1 MTMHSHLAN
10 ILTTLLT
17 PLGPF
22 SAMEYEASVGE
33 PWDLYFRGHL
43 LSFLSP
49 EFFRTF
55 EGYFLQELSYADMQV
70 DELLD
75 IYLVV
80 KKMELSR
87 AELHEQSFFAE
98 LGIERCQE
106 GTEPIEKLVNQEL
119 EEDFNGEDDFFF

>member
-1 MTMHSHLAN
+1 MHSPLAN

-17 PLGPF
+17 PLGSF

-33 PWDLYFRGHL
+33 PWDLYFRGQR
-43 LSFLSP
+43 LSHLSP

-75 IYLVV
+75 TYLVV

-87 AELHEQSFFAE
+87 AAQQENTFYTE
-98 LGIERCQE
+98 LGIEKHQE
-106 GTEPIEKLVNQEL
+106 GPGPKEKLVNQDL
-119 EEDFNGEDDFFF
+119 EEDLNREDDFFF

>member
-1 MTMHSHLAN
+1 MHPHLAN

-17 PLGPF
+17 PLGSF

-33 PWDLYFRGHL
+33 PWDLYFRGQR
-43 LSFLSP
+43 LSHLSP

-75 IYLVV
+75 TYLVV

-87 AELHEQSFFAE
+87 AAQRAEDFWTE
-98 LGIERCQE
+98 LGIEKCQE
-106 GTEPIEKLVNQEL
+106 GSEPVEKLVNQEL
-119 EEDFNGEDDFFF
+119 EEDSTGKDDFFF

>member
-1 MTMHSHLAN
+1 MHAHLAN

-17 PLGPF
+17 PLGSF

-33 PWDLYFRGHL
+33 PWDLYFRGQR
-43 LSFLSP
+43 LSHLSP

-75 IYLVV
+75 TYLVV

-87 AELHEQSFFAE
+87 AAQRAEDFWTE
-98 LGIERCQE
+98 LGIEKCPE
-106 GTEPIEKLVNQEL
+106 GPEPAEKLVNQDL
-119 EEDFNGEDDFFF
+119 EEDSNGKDDFFF

>member
-1 MTMHSHLAN
+1 MHAHLAN

-17 PLGPF
+17 PLGSF

-33 PWDLYFRGHL
+33 PWDLYFRGQR
-43 LSFLSP
+43 LSHLSP

-75 IYLVV
+75 TYLVV

-87 AELHEQSFFAE
+87 AAQCAEDFWTE
-98 LGIERCQE
+98 LGIDKCQE
-106 GTEPIEKLVNQEL
+106 GPEPVEKLVNQYL
-119 EEDFNGEDDFFF
+119 EEDSTGKDDFFF